1 MVKYG
6 LWNKE
11 VFVQESAESAEYSE
25 EYAEYS
31 EQISD
36 ETDV

>member
-11 VFVQESAESAEYSE
+11 VFVQESAEYGEYSE